1 MKDVKDMTFDEWLK
15 MWSDLNKVFFDEEEI
30 KEFEKQDKPRNEA
43 LRKLWKV
50 KGFNTVGEY
59 ETWEKEHIAERN
71 EFIRRELNAQS
82 K

>member
-15 MWSDLNKVFFDEEEI
+15 MWDDLNRVFFDEETMKEI
-30 KEFEKQDKPRNEA
+30 EKEDKPRNEA

-50 KGFNTVGEY
+50 KGFQTVGQY
-59 ETWEKEHIAERN
+59 EAWEKEHIAERN
-71 EFIRRELNAQS
+71 AFIERELNAQN

>member
-15 MWSDLNKVFFDEEEI
+15 MWSDLNRVFFDEEEI

-50 KGFNTVGEY
+50 KGFKTVGEF
-59 ETWEKEHIAERN
+59 EEWEKTHMEEKNA
-71 EFIRRELNAQS
+71 FLSKELNAQN